1 MRKARSRRQSTRLD
15 RSSPPERAAQNTQPT
30 GARAAPT
37 YPMRQ
42 GAQRRFTPGGESSR
56 VDELAQ
62 SLSDLE
68 ERDPYVGD
76 VHARPGLGVAP
87 LARVPVTDTEAPEPP
102 QLDLI
107 ALRQRVGD
115 IVEDRV
121 DDRLGFLLGQVRDL
135 RDFVDQVRF
144 GHRRLPS

>member
-1 MRKARSRRQSTRLD
+1 MRKASSRRQRTRLFL
-15 RSSPPERAAQNTQPT
+15 SSLAARASQTTPPT

-42 GAQRRFTPGGESSR
+42 GAQRRFTLGGESSR

-68 ERDPYVGD
+68 ERDPFLGD
-76 VHARPGLGVAP
+76 VHARPGLGVAA

-102 QLDLI
+102 QLDLVT
-107 ALRQRVGD
+107 LRQRVGD
-115 IVEDRV
+115 VVEDRV

-135 RDFVDQVRF
+135 RDFVEQVCF